1 MLAVGAVIGPLVV
14 GPARSAGQH
23 AASLSAQAGPG
34 AVRYAVVA
42 EQSEAR
48 YRVREQLVGLNFPN
62 DAVGSTRAIEG
73 GVAFDAEGRVLA
85 TASRL
90 TINLGTLRSD
100 ETRRDNYI
108 RRNTLETDRYPTAVF
123 VPAEIRGLPV
133 PLPPSGSASL
143 QVMGDLTVRDV
154 TRRVTWEAT
163 AAFDGAEVSVRAR
176 TSFRFEDFGLRV
188 PRVSV
193 VLSVED
199 AIRLEADLRLR
210 RAAG

>member
-1 MLAVGAVIGPLVV
+1 
-14 GPARSAGQH
+14 
-23 AASLSAQAGPG
+23 
-34 AVRYAVVA
+34 
-42 EQSEAR
+42 
-48 YRVREQLVGLNFPN
+48 
-62 DAVGSTRAIEG
+62 
-73 GVAFDAEGRVLA
+73 
-85 TASRL
+85 
-90 TINLGTLRSD
+90 
-100 ETRRDNYI
+100 
-108 RRNTLETDRYPTAVF
+108 
-123 VPAEIRGLPV
+123 
-133 PLPPSGSASL
+133 
-143 QVMGDLTVRDV
+143 V